1 MVRLLVYLPPDL
13 YMVQYSYQSINTNH
27 KDLYMT
33 NYIIGIGMLLG
44 LLAVGYIDYTNYSH
58 SRSYSEAKVDNYIA
72 ILQAA
77 ANSDDPVLLKEAE
90 VVRGELIKIEVNN
103 EAAQADK
110 LNEAGEQAGNQY
122 YKVSSKQ
129 AVSILTGIIMLLMAS
144 VFAVMSMSDY
154 KFNQKYR
161 MWR

>member
-1 MVRLLVYLPPDL
+1 
-13 YMVQYSYQSINTNH
+13 
-27 KDLYMT
+27 MT

-44 LLAVGYIDYTNYSH
+44 LLGIGYIDYTNYSH
-58 SRSYSEAKVDNYIA
+58 SHSYSAAKVDNYIA
-72 ILQAA
+72 IIQAA

-90 VVRGELIKIEVNN
+90 AVRGELIKSQVNS
-103 EAAQADK
+103 EAAEADK
-110 LNEAGEQAGNQY
+110 LNEATEQASDQY

-129 AVSILTGIIMLLMAS
+129 AVSILVGIIMLLMAS
-144 VFAVMSMSDY
+144 TFAVMSMSNY